1 MLLNKM
7 NMKRDFLK
15 VLLIAILPMCVVSC
29 IDNVPEE
36 EILPRDAVSFEYYI
50 DQKSDSVYYLDYYID
65 SYITFVN
72 TSPETTTGT
81 VTWEFGE
88 NAVFDPELQGKDT
101 VTCYYTMAGTY
112 KVKLTIGDKSRE
124 QVIMIAPIKPI
135 VSAIMTDAIC
145 EVQKTLVD
153 FNVELPNPQNKPAT
167 FVWTFPVGTKDA
179 NGNEVLTYESTSPA
193 DVPVG
198 LQFSHVGSQQVKL
211 AATLGGLKLED
222 ATLNVQV
229 GYNKEVPTLYYAV
242 QGGRIMA
249 YKLTDADKPADMII
263 NPFDLG
269 VASGQHPFTLLFHD
283 TLLYVLD
290 AGKQF
295 YYVND
300 ENGVL
305 GDGKISVISKD
316 GSKVQTMISNAGQ
329 AAFDDPFYGCIL
341 DDGNLYYANRNTG
354 IIKVSLKDRD
364 KMYSATEFPYY
375 IEHNKLGYY
384 NNGWSYGAIG
394 GSIAKINGTWYWAKF
409 YNGNGIYRFKDK
421 DRLPDAI
428 QQGDASNKPNSGILL
443 EGTQSKSFVYA
454 SKSDVLCLHI
464 MDVGYNGLYAAT
476 IKEIEAVGGDKVA
489 LLDYEIKY
497 SGTHVIDG
505 EKKILKDLSFC
516 SNTTGNLAAVE
527 GTGSESVGICQLA
540 YDQNSN
546 CVYFAYRNNSKDN
559 KDKDGGEKY
568 PPTGI
573 YCYNVATRT
582 TTCLLEG
589 VSAYGIVVNN
599 AKSKL
604 F

>member
-1 MLLNKM
+1 
-7 NMKRDFLK
+7 MKHDFLK

-36 EILPRDAVSFEYYI
+36 EVLPRDAVSFEYYI
-50 DQKSDSVYYLDYYID
+50 DQKTDSVYYLDYYID

-72 TSPETTTGT
+72 TSPATTTGS

-101 VTCYYTMAGTY
+101 ITCYYTTAGTY
-112 KVKLTIGDKSRE
+112 KVKLTIGDLSKE

-135 VSAIMTDAIC
+135 VTITMEDAIC

-153 FNVELPNPQNKPAT
+153 FTVELPNPQNKPAT

-179 NGNEVLTYESTSPA
+179 NGNEVLTYESSSPT
-193 DVPVG
+193 DVPAS

-211 AATLGGLKLED
+211 AATLGGMELED

-249 YKLTDADKPADMII
+249 YKLTDAEKPADMMI
-263 NPFDLG
+263 NSFDLG

-329 AAFDDPFYGCIL
+329 AAFDDPFYGCI
-341 DDGNLYYANRNTG
+341 DGDFLYYANRNTG
-354 IIKVSLKDRD
+354 FMKVALKDRD
-364 KMYSATEFPYY
+364 KVYGTTEFPYY
-375 IEHNKLGYY
+375 VNHNTLGYY
-384 NNGWSYGAIG
+384 NYGWSYGAIG
-394 GSIAKINGTWYWAKF
+394 GTLAKINGVWHWAKF
-409 YNGNGIYRFKDK
+409 YNGNGIYRFQDS
-421 DRLPDAI
+421 DI
-428 QQGDASNKPNSGILL
+428 QPAALAQGDDSNKPKDGVVLEAYPKTFVYCAKNTTPTLCVYCTGDTYNSLYAGSYDEMVAITDPMKQLPNY
-443 EGTQSKSFVYA
+443 EVQYTDTAGMKKSF
-454 SKSDVLCLHI
+454 KT
-464 MDVGYNGLYAAT
+464 NR
-476 IKEIEAVGGDKVA
+476 
-489 LLDYEIKY
+489 
-497 SGTHVIDG
+497 SGNIP
-505 EKKILKDLSFC
+505 S
-516 SNTTGNLAAVE
+516 VE
-527 GTGSESVGICQLA
+527 GHTSECVGICQMA
-540 YDQNSN
+540 YDEVNG
-546 CVYFAYRNNSKDN
+546 CVYFGYRNNYAAKETQDL
-559 KDKDGGEKY
+559 Y

-573 YCYNVATRT
+573 YSYNLT
-582 TTCLLEG
+582 TGEVTCLIPG
-589 VSAYGIVVNN
+589 VSVYGLAVNN
-599 AKSKL
+599 TPSKL

>member
-1 MLLNKM
+1 
-7 NMKRDFLK
+7 MKRDFLK

-36 EILPRDAVSFEYYI
+36 EVLPRDAVSFEYYI
-50 DQKSDSVYYLDYYID
+50 DQKTDSVYYLDYYID

-72 TSPETTTGT
+72 TSPATTTGS

-101 VTCYYTMAGTY
+101 ITCYYTTAGTY
-112 KVKLTIGDKSRE
+112 KVKLTIGDLSKE

-135 VSAIMTDAIC
+135 VSVAMDDAIC

-153 FNVELPNPQNKPAT
+153 FSVELPNPQNKPAT

-179 NGNEVLTYESTSPA
+179 NGNEVLTYESSSPT

-211 AATLGGLKLED
+211 AATLGGMELED

-249 YKLTDADKPADMII
+249 YKLTDAEKPADMIV

-295 YYVND
+295 YYIND

-329 AAFDDPFYGCIL
+329 AAFDDPFYGCI
-341 DDGNLYYANRNTG
+341 DGDYLYYANRNTG
-354 IIKVSLKDRD
+354 FIKVALKDRD
-364 KMYSATEFPYY
+364 KVYGTTEFPYY
-375 IEHNKLGYY
+375 VNHNTLGYY

-394 GSIAKINGTWYWAKF
+394 GTLAKINGVWHWAKF
-409 YNGNGIYRFKDK
+409 YNGNGIYRFQDS
-421 DRLPDAI
+421 DI
-428 QQGDASNKPNSGILL
+428 QPAALAQGDDSNKPKDGVVLEAYPKTFVYCAKNTTPTLCVYCTGDAYNSLYAGSYDEIVAITEPLKQL
-443 EGTQSKSFVYA
+443 PNYEVQYTDSTGTKSF
-454 SKSDVLCLHI
+454 KT
-464 MDVGYNGLYAAT
+464 NR
-476 IKEIEAVGGDKVA
+476 
-489 LLDYEIKY
+489 
-497 SGTHVIDG
+497 
-505 EKKILKDLSFC
+505 
-516 SNTTGNLAAVE
+516 TGNIPSVE
-527 GTGSESVGICQLA
+527 GHTSECVGICQMA
-540 YDQNSN
+540 YDEVNG
-546 CVYFAYRNNSKDN
+546 CVYFGYRNNYAVKEMQDL
-559 KDKDGGEKY
+559 Y

-573 YCYNVATRT
+573 YSYNLATGEV
-582 TTCLLEG
+582 TCLIPG
-589 VSAYGIVVNN
+589 VSVYGLAVNN
-599 AKSKL
+599 TPSKL

>member
-1 MLLNKM
+1 MILNKM

-36 EILPRDAVSFEYYI
+36 EVLPRDAVSFEYYI
-50 DQKSDSVYYLDYYID
+50 DQKTDSVYYLDYYID

-72 TSPETTTGT
+72 TSPATTTGS

-101 VTCYYTMAGTY
+101 ITCYYTTAGTY
-112 KVKLTIGDKSRE
+112 KVKLTIGDLSKE

-135 VSAIMTDAIC
+135 VSVAMDDAIC

-153 FNVELPNPQNKPAT
+153 FSVELPNPQNKPAT

-179 NGNEVLTYESTSPA
+179 NGNEVLTYESSSPT

-211 AATLGGLKLED
+211 AATLGGMELED

-249 YKLTDADKPADMII
+249 YKLTDAEKPADMIV

-295 YYVND
+295 YYIND

-329 AAFDDPFYGCIL
+329 AAFDDPFYGCI
-341 DDGNLYYANRNTG
+341 DGDYLYYANRNTG
-354 IIKVSLKDRD
+354 FIKVALKDRD
-364 KMYSATEFPYY
+364 KVYGTTEFPYY
-375 IEHNKLGYY
+375 VNHNTLGYY

-394 GSIAKINGTWYWAKF
+394 GTLAKINGVWHWAKF
-409 YNGNGIYRFKDK
+409 YNGNGIYRFQDS
-421 DRLPDAI
+421 DI
-428 QQGDASNKPNSGILL
+428 QPAALAQGDDSNKPKDGVVLEAYPKTFVYCAKNTTPTLCVYCTGDAYNSLYAGSYDEIVAITEPLKQL
-443 EGTQSKSFVYA
+443 PNYEVQYTDSTGTKSF
-454 SKSDVLCLHI
+454 KT
-464 MDVGYNGLYAAT
+464 NR
-476 IKEIEAVGGDKVA
+476 
-489 LLDYEIKY
+489 
-497 SGTHVIDG
+497 
-505 EKKILKDLSFC
+505 
-516 SNTTGNLAAVE
+516 TGNIPSVE
-527 GTGSESVGICQLA
+527 GHTSECVGICQMA
-540 YDQNSN
+540 YDEVNG
-546 CVYFAYRNNSKDN
+546 CVYFGYRNNYAAKEMQDL
-559 KDKDGGEKY
+559 Y

-573 YCYNVATRT
+573 YSYNLATGEV
-582 TTCLLEG
+582 TCLIPG
-589 VSAYGIVVNN
+589 VSVYGLAVNN
-599 AKSKL
+599 TPSKL

>member
-1 MLLNKM
+1 
-7 NMKRDFLK
+7 MKRDFLK

-36 EILPRDAVSFEYYI
+36 EVLPRDAVSFEYYI
-50 DQKSDSVYYLDYYID
+50 DQKTDSVYYLDYYID

-72 TSPETTTGT
+72 TSPATTTGS

-101 VTCYYTMAGTY
+101 ITCYYTTAGTY
-112 KVKLTIGDKSRE
+112 KVKLTIGDLSKE

-135 VSAIMTDAIC
+135 VSVAMDDAIC

-153 FNVELPNPQNKPAT
+153 FSVELPNPQNKPAT

-179 NGNEVLTYESTSPA
+179 NGNEVLTYESSSPT

-211 AATLGGLKLED
+211 AATLGGMELED

-249 YKLTDADKPADMII
+249 YKLTDAEKPADMIV

-329 AAFDDPFYGCIL
+329 AAFDDPFYGCI
-341 DDGNLYYANRNTG
+341 DGDYLYYANRNTG
-354 IIKVSLKDRD
+354 FIKVALKDRD
-364 KMYSATEFPYY
+364 KVYGTTEFPYY
-375 IEHNKLGYY
+375 VNHNTLGYY
-384 NNGWSYGAIG
+384 NYGWSYGAIG
-394 GSIAKINGTWYWAKF
+394 GTLAKINGVWHWAKF
-409 YNGNGIYRFKDK
+409 YNGNGIYRFQDS
-421 DRLPDAI
+421 DILSAAI
-428 QQGDASNKPNSGILL
+428 AQGDDTNKPKDGIVLEAYPKTFVYCAKNTTPTLCVYCTGDAYNSLYAGSYDEIVAITDPLKQL
-443 EGTQSKSFVYA
+443 PNYEVQYTDSTGTKSF
-454 SKSDVLCLHI
+454 KT
-464 MDVGYNGLYAAT
+464 NR
-476 IKEIEAVGGDKVA
+476 
-489 LLDYEIKY
+489 
-497 SGTHVIDG
+497 
-505 EKKILKDLSFC
+505 
-516 SNTTGNLAAVE
+516 TGNIPSVE
-527 GTGSESVGICQLA
+527 GHTSECVGICQMA
-540 YDQNSN
+540 YDEVNG
-546 CVYFAYRNNSKDN
+546 CVYFGYRNNYAVKEMQDL
-559 KDKDGGEKY
+559 Y

-573 YCYNVATRT
+573 YSYNLATGEV
-582 TTCLLEG
+582 TCLIPG
-589 VSAYGIVVNN
+589 VSVYGLAVNN
-599 AKSKL
+599 TPSKL